1 MKQQQYVSLDN
12 LGHGAAAE
20 MFEAELARVIANIS
34 DPNTKPDE
42 ARSLTLKLKIKPSK
56 DRTLCAVS
64 ISCEGKLAAVQPF
77 ETQMFIGM
85 DKGKGVASEYNP
97 AQGNLTVKNDEGQD
111 VDVVTGQVLSLVAGG
126 AQ

>member
-1 MKQQQYVSLDN
+1 MKEQQYVSLEN

-20 MFEAELARVIANIS
+20 MFQNELSRVIANIS

-42 ARSLTLKLKIKPSK
+42 ARGLTLKLTIKPSK

-64 ISCEGKLAAVQPF
+64 IACVPKLAPVQAF

-97 AQGNLTVKNDEGQD
+97 AQGNLTVKNDDGEE
-111 VDVVTGQVLSLVAGG
+111 VDVVTGQVLRMVAGVSR
-126 AQ
+126 

>member
-42 ARSLTLKLKIKPSK
+42 ARSHHA
-56 DRTLCAVS
+56 RV
-64 ISCEGKLAAVQPF
+64 GAA
-77 ETQMFIGM
+77 
-85 DKGKGVASEYNP
+85 
-97 AQGNLTVKNDEGQD
+97 
-111 VDVVTGQVLSLVAGG
+111 
-126 AQ
+126 